1 MRILLNTKSEEVMAQ
16 RNVLLSARPS
26 TRNVFITIMQV
37 LVLFTISITAAGD
50 VRSMRRMSAG
60 MFIFPGACSL
70 LFC

>member
-50 VRSMRRMSAG
+50 VRSMRMSAG